1 MQLLLQPTTPPLF
14 SLALASAPLP
24 ALLLLVRA
32 VMVCDCGGCKCSR
45 GALYLAVVEVVEV
58 RESAAR
64 LLLRSRFT
72 SMTKRAN
79 FVTTCLNKFNLMS
92 WTEKLPAKFH
102 IFRDELAGERQR

>member
-1 MQLLLQPTTPPLF
+1 
-14 SLALASAPLP
+14 
-24 ALLLLVRA
+24 
-32 VMVCDCGGCKCSR
+32 MVCDCGGCKCSR
-45 GALYLAVVEVVEV
+45 GALYLVVVEV

-92 WTEKLPAKFH
+92 WTEKLPAMSWP
-102 IFRDELAGERQR
+102 ERGLGKDDQLLVCRGAIQSHCYWEAA